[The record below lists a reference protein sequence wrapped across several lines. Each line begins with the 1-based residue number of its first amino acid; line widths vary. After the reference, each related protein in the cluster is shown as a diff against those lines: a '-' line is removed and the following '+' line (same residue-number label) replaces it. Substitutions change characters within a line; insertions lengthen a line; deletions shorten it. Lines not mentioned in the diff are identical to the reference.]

1 MKKCFAALLLF
12 SSCAFAAIPTEI
24 TAEYQLVASGMTV
37 GRVKESFNRKG
48 NTYAIR
54 SVTHPEGVLKLLM
67 DDELEVASSG
77 RVVTSGLQ
85 PLTFTQH
92 RLKDGKRDIDATFD
106 WDRNVMLS
114 SYQGQQTEVP
124 VPRLTQDRISVMY
137 QFMNLGR
144 PAQVVEFSMANGRK
158 VETYTYRFVKEERL
172 ETPAGAFE
180 TLHYQR
186 VVTDAKDRK
195 AEVWLAKDRYNFPVR
210 ILFDDPKGLRLEQTI
225 IALQSR

>member
-1 MKKCFAALLLF
+1 MLLF
-12 SSCAFAAIPTEI
+12 SSAAFAAIPTEI
-24 TAEYQLVASGMTV
+24 TAEYQLVASGITV
-37 GRVKESFNRKG
+37 GRVKESFTRKG
-48 NTYAIR
+48 DTYVIR
-54 SVTHPEGVLKLLM
+54 SVTRPEGMLKLLM
-67 DDELEVASSG
+67 DDQLEVASSG
-77 RVVTSGLQ
+77 RIVPSGLQ

-106 WDRNVMLS
+106 WGRNVMLS

-124 VPRLTQDRISVMY
+124 VPRFTQDRISVMY

-144 PAQVVEFSMANGRK
+144 PAEIVEFSMANGRR

-186 VVTDAKDRK
+186 VVADPKDRK
-195 AEVWLAKDRYNFPVR
+195 AEVWLARDRYNFPVR
-210 ILFDDPKGLRLEQTI
+210 ILFDDPKGLRLEQTV